1 MLVSF
6 DIEKIEPLA
15 DGAPFG
21 AVGAYERV
29 IAKAKGEVDPK
40 HPGNEGIA
48 LIDKA
53 PLNANG
59 KVEYTTDIFILR
71 PKDPAKGN
79 GRILYEVNNRGRKML
94 FGNIADG
101 PQGVN
106 DPKTMA
112 DVGNGFPMRQG
123 YTIVWSGWDP
133 DAPRAN
139 MGLGLTAPVATDNGK
154 PIVEMVRE
162 EFVSGTRVGNLD
174 VFKLSYEAAST
185 DQPWARLSV
194 RERAG
199 DERRELPRSQWSFVD
214 ARSIK
219 LSDGTSPS
227 RAGSTS
233 STTRR

>member
-6 DIEKIEPLA
+6 DIEKVESLA

-29 IAKAKGEVDPK
+29 LAKATGEVDPR
-40 HPGNEGIA
+40 HLGNS
-48 LIDKA
+48 
-53 PLNANG
+53 
-59 KVEYTTDIFILR
+59 
-71 PKDPAKGN
+71 
-79 GRILYEVNNRGRKML
+79 RILYEVNNRGRKML

-154 PIVEMVRE
+154 PIVKAIRE
-162 EFVSGTRVGNLD
+162 EFVSGTRVGNLEA
-174 VFKLSYEAAST
+174 FKLSYEANTLAHR
-185 DQPWARLSV
+185 QACPRLLQRV
-194 RERAG
+194 G
-199 DERRELPRSQWSFVD
+199 LVGELEGLEVAD
-214 ARSIK
+214 A
-219 LSDGTSPS
+219 
-227 RAGSTS
+227 
-233 STTRR
+233 

>member
-1 MLVSF
+1 MLISF

-21 AVGAYERV
+21 AVCAYERV
-29 IAKAKGEVDPK
+29 IGKAKGEIDPD
-40 HPGNEGIA
+40 HPGNQDIA

-106 DPKTMA
+106 DPKTLA

-139 MGLGLTAPVATDNGK
+139 MGLGLTAPVATNKGE
-154 PIVEMVRE
+154 PITKTIRE
-162 EFVSGTRVGNLD
+162 EFVSGTRVGNLEA
-174 VFKLSYEAAST
+174 FKLSYEANT
-185 DQPWARLSV
+185 LEQPRARLTV
-194 RERAG
+194 RGATA
-199 DERRELPRSQWSFVD
+199 D
-214 ARSIK
+214 ARRG
-219 LSDGTSPS
+219 L
-227 RAGSTS
+227 
-233 STTRR
+233 